1 MPPPFVPAVRHRIF
15 YQISIVARNIWTHV
29 VGGPKCVWTI
39 FDFNIGLTTLV
50 LNEPF
55 QVKWALSACLDV
67 DSLNQEGTYTF
78 VNIVI
83 LFSLSHGIGFF
94 FIALMALRFFA
105 WFRHWKEIMALWYG
119 LTMCIIIAFL
129 GSSIIYAAYE
139 FSKNIYPDMTS
150 RLRLMEFRLV
160 EWFIFIKYDYSAGIL
175 VDFKQ

>member
-1 MPPPFVPAVRHRIF
+1 
-15 YQISIVARNIWTHV
+15 
-29 VGGPKCVWTI
+29 
-39 FDFNIGLTTLV
+39 
-50 LNEPF
+50 
-55 QVKWALSACLDV
+55 
-67 DSLNQEGTYTF
+67 
-78 VNIVI
+78 
-83 LFSLSHGIGFF
+83 
-94 FIALMALRFFA
+94 MALRFFA

-175 VDFKQ
+175 VDFKQWDP